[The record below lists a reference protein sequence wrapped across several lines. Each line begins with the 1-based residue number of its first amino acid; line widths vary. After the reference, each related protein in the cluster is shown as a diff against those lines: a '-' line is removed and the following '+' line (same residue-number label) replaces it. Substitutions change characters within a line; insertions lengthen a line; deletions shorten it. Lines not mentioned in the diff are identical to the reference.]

1 MSAMNEKITKTVLGY
16 SATRITCT
24 NESCPMNMYN
34 NYTGALTSEQMFKVI
49 CFLNIFSNAISVRMI
64 CALFTVC
71 LNTIV
76 LALKVFAVQT
86 VQNHRRS

>member
-24 NESCPMNMYN
+24 NESCPVNMYD
-34 NYTGALTSEQMFKVI
+34 NYTGALTFEQMFKVI
-49 CFLNIFSNAISVRMI
+49 CFFKHFLKCNFSENDL
-64 CALFTVC
+64 CTFTVC